1 MGRIDEEAPVQTTTV
16 CLAVPTCGLSA
27 ARKGMATEASASV
40 TVDRELLRLRHARRI
55 NEAQRPSQREFARQE
70 RINRA
75 LEEDTRDGVPLD
87 VNAHCSTHLV
97 GRKNT
102 QRGRLHIAVE
112 TGAGARGNF
121 KLRRGT
127 DAQGKLFDMNLRSFF
142 EGSGEFRFGP
152 EIVGGG
158 G

>member
-1 MGRIDEEAPVQTTTV
+1 VGRIDEEAPVQTTTV

-75 LEEDTRDGVPLD
+75 LEEDTKDGVPLD

-112 TGAGARGNF
+112 TGFN
-121 KLRRGT
+121 LGT
-127 DAQGKLFDMNLRSFF
+127 
-142 EGSGEFRFGP
+142 E
-152 EIVGGG
+152 
-158 G
+158 